1 MICICKYCN
10 KEYSSYQSRCNHIK
24 KYHLNEDLKLPQIT
38 PQNNSKN
45 EGFECSNCNKKLSR
59 QDNLTRH
66 LKKCTPKKINIDEV
80 NALKNEIND
89 LKSTLL
95 NFMKIHPTGPL
106 GPNRGLPLKTLKKI
120 NKDLYNVNNGT
131 INNTTNNTNII
142 NIIPLGKE
150 KLNDVLSNE
159 QKLEILKSGNNAH
172 IKLTELIYQKPEY
185 KQMRNVYITNFQDLK
200 VPSGASP
207 CQNDT
212 GYIYDKKKKQYIVKS
227 KNEIINQYSNERFWN
242 IEEFLEK
249 VKEDLDQNEFD
260 KINKLVVDYFNDK
273 KFKKTKNKE
282 LLITL
287 YNNKAQVKE
296 LYDLIL

>member
-1 MICICKYCN
+1 M
-10 KEYSSYQSRCNHIK
+10 R
-24 KYHLNEDLKLPQIT
+24 KYHQKEQLNTPQKT

-66 LKKCTPKKINIDEV
+66 LKKCTPKKINIEEV

-95 NFMKIHPTGPL
+95 NFMKIHPQ
-106 GPNRGLPLKTLKKI
+106 TLKKI

-150 KLNDVLSNE
+150 KLNDVLSDE

-172 IKLTELIYQKPEY
+172 IKLTELIYQKAEY
-185 KQMRNVYITNFQDLK
+185 KQMRNVYITNL
-200 VPSGASP
+200 
-207 CQNDT
+207 QNDT

>member
-10 KEYSSYQSRCNHIK
+10 KEYSSYQSRCNHMR
-24 KYHLNEDLKLPQIT
+24 KYHQKEQLNTPQKT

-66 LKKCTPKKINIDEV
+66 LKKCTPKKINIEEV

-95 NFMKIHPTGPL
+95 NFMKIHPQ
-106 GPNRGLPLKTLKKI
+106 TLKKI

-150 KLNDVLSNE
+150 KLNDVLSDE

-172 IKLTELIYQKPEY
+172 IKLTELIYQKAEY
-185 KQMRNVYITNFQDLK
+185 KQMRNVYITNL
-200 VPSGASP
+200 
-207 CQNDT
+207 QNDT